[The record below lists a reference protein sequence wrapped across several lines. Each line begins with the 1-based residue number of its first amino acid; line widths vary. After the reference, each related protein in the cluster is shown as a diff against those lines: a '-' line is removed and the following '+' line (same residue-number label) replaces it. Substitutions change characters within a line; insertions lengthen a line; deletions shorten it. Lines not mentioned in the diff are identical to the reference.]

1 MTKRAKLVVGLMAM
15 VVTLHGAALCEERA
29 APRDATPYTGP
40 KRPFDPKP
48 LMDKLR
54 ADPSQ
59 QTGPFTFVCVS
70 DREFGLKEFNEVAR
84 QAEKTGFDFCVLP
97 GDMVH
102 RGAGPQGI
110 QDYDDLERESGWFL
124 ARHPCWPVLGNHEI
138 GKNSGSKDRR
148 PDADGFERWKAFY
161 NMPDDWYSFTYRNN
175 LFIVI
180 GSISDLT
187 AERQR
192 DRVEVYPGKH
202 LAWLEQQL
210 KAGQGMDN
218 IFVFQHLPLFS
229 VGIHEDNPRHPMV
242 DLCAKYN
249 VTAVI
254 CGHDH
259 NYYRTFR
266 KGVSYLLCAGGG
278 GSLYDLTH
286 TGRALPSDVYL
297 GRVKIDENRSGG
309 YRLHHPAQGA
319 DQMYKTAPY
328 FFLALTIDGKKVT
341 ARAVITGGEEID
353 RAVLRDAQ
361 GRNLAPEIGKA
372 ITPVSAGQR

>member
-1 MTKRAKLVVGLMAM
+1 MATPVRIAVGLM
-15 VVTLHGAALCEERA
+15 VVVLALCAAAFSEERA

-40 KRPFDPKP
+40 KRPFDPRP

-54 ADPSQ
+54 ADPSR

-138 GKNSGSKDRR
+138 GKNSGAKDRR
-148 PDADGFERWKAFY
+148 PDTDGFERWKAFY

-180 GSISDLT
+180 GLISDLT

-192 DRVEVYPGKH
+192 ERVEVYPGKH
-202 LAWLEQQL
+202 MAWLEQQL

-218 IFVFQHLPLFS
+218 
-229 VGIHEDNPRHPMV
+229 G
-242 DLCAKYN
+242 
-249 VTAVI
+249 
-254 CGHDH
+254 
-259 NYYRTFR
+259 
-266 KGVSYLLCAGGG
+266 
-278 GSLYDLTH
+278 
-286 TGRALPSDVYL
+286 
-297 GRVKIDENRSGG
+297 RSGG
-309 YRLHHPAQGA
+309 YRLHNPARGA
-319 DQMYKTAPY
+319 DKTYKTAPY
-328 FFLALTIDGKKVT
+328 FFIALTVEGKKVT

-353 RAVLRDAQ
+353 SAVLRDTQ
-361 GRNLAPEIGKA
+361 GRNVGPEVEKTT
-372 ITPVSAGQR
+372 TPVRVKEQQKE